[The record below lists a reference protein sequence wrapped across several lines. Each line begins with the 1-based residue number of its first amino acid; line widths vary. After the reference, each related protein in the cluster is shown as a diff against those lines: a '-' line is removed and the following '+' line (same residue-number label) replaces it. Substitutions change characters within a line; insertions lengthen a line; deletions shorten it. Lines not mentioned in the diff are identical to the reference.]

1 MSASEAV
8 KLFDTDMEQV
18 QDPASER
25 SSDLTGGAEFGMDTI
40 ELLHRWTRLSSAQRK
55 ALNGFCNELLIASE
69 LVENSTVEVSQ
80 KFRRLA
86 TSASSQSREIT
97 RIADLAKYVEIDDE
111 RIPLGDVP
119 KMLSKVLNEMVDQI
133 VATAR
138 DAVSM
143 TFVLNEVV
151 EDVAR
156 VEKSLTGIKKINS
169 QTNMLAMNAKIEAA
183 RAGEA
188 GKGFAVVSDEVR
200 ELSKSINGISEQI
213 GEEVRSIAEGV
224 RKGHEQLQKIASVDM
239 SDQILAQDNISKL
252 MNGLTEQNE
261 KFNEMLVSSAGTSQE
276 ISADIAALITGMQ
289 FQDRTKQRIENVVSA
304 IRSVN
309 EMAENLENDT
319 IAAAPTAHAGDDQE
333 WLRRLVDSCT
343 LTEQKDRLMKAIFGS
358 DDETE
363 DEDGP
368 VEGNEGEAIHEIEL
382 F

>member
-1 MSASEAV
+1 MSASEAA
-8 KLFDTDMEQV
+8 KLHDTDMDKAQA
-18 QDPASER
+18 ASPEISGKGEF
-25 SSDLTGGAEFGMDTI
+25 SSDTI

-55 ALNGFCNELLIASE
+55 ALNGFCKELLIASE
-69 LVENSTVEVSQ
+69 LVEKSTVEVSQ

-86 TSASSQSREIT
+86 TSASTQSQEIS
-97 RIADLAKYVEIDDE
+97 RIADLAKYVEIDGDRVLLE
-111 RIPLGDVP
+111 DVP

-151 EDVAR
+151 DDVAR
-156 VEKSLTGIKKINS
+156 VEKSLTGIKAINS

-224 RKGHEQLQKIASVDM
+224 RKGHDRLQMIASVDM
-239 SDQILAQDNISKL
+239 SEQILAQDNISKL

-261 KFNEMLVSSAGTSQE
+261 KFNEMLVNSAGISQE
-276 ISADIAALITGMQ
+276 ISADIASLITGMQ

-304 IRSVN
+304 IGSVN

-319 IAAAPTAHAGDDQE
+319 VSVVPEALAGDDQE
-333 WLRRLVDSCT
+333 WLHRLVESCT
-343 LTEQKDRLMKAIFGS
+343 LNEQKERLMRAFFGG
-358 DDETE
+358 DDEAETE
-363 DEDGP
+363 DALA
-368 VEGNEGEAIHEIEL
+368 EGNEGEAIHEIEL

>member
-1 MSASEAV
+1 MSASEAA
-8 KLFDTDMEQV
+8 KLYDTDMEQV
-18 QDPASER
+18 QAVSPETSGKGEFN
-25 SSDLTGGAEFGMDTI
+25 SDTV

-55 ALNGFCNELLIASE
+55 ALNGFCKELLIASE
-69 LVENSTVEVSQ
+69 LLENSTLEVSQ

-86 TSASSQSREIT
+86 TSASTQSQEIS
-97 RIADLAKYVEIDDE
+97 RIADLAKYVEIDGDRVLLE
-111 RIPLGDVP
+111 DVP

-151 EDVAR
+151 DDVAR
-156 VEKSLTGIKKINS
+156 VEKSLTGIKAINS

-224 RKGHEQLQKIASVDM
+224 RKGHDRLQMIASVDM
-239 SDQILAQDNISKL
+239 SEQILAQDNISKL

-261 KFNEMLVSSAGTSQE
+261 KFNEMLVNSAGISQE
-276 ISADIAALITGMQ
+276 ISADIASLITGMQ

-304 IRSVN
+304 IGSVN

-319 IAAAPTAHAGDDQE
+319 VSVVPEALAGDDQE
-333 WLRRLVDSCT
+333 WLNRLVESCT
-343 LTEQKDRLMKAIFGS
+343 LNEQKERLMRAFFGG
-358 DDETE
+358 DDEAETE
-363 DEDGP
+363 DALA
-368 VEGNEGEAIHEIEL
+368 EGNEGEAIHEIEL